1 MSYHLDE
8 NTNRETMNKIL
19 LEIDGVFDEVL
30 DYMLENDL
38 NDESEI
44 SDNTMRD
51 IMIKWIKDGDETYKH

>member
-51 IMIKWIKDGDETYKH
+51 IMIKWIEDGDETYKN

>member
-51 IMIKWIKDGDETYKH
+51 IMIKWIEDGDEKYKH